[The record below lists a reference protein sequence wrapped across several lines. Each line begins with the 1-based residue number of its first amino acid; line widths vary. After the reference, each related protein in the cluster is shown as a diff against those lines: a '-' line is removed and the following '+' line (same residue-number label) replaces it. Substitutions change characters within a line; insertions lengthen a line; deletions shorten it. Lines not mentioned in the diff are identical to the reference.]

1 MEGQNDKVHL
11 KNIKLFRIIP
21 KKKKSLIFFKNF
33 WGAKA
38 PLGPA
43 DHLQLV
49 VASNKTTI
57 VICKK
62 KITTLTPPPPPARG
76 GKKRDKNDPITP
88 TKLIEWVGLST
99 IDAFSSNAFILFC

>member
-33 WGAKA
+33 GGAKA

-43 DHLQLV
+43 DHPPLV

-62 KITTLTPPPPPARG
+62 KITTLTTFSTPHTPPPPGQKKGQKRPNHSYKTYRVG
-76 GKKRDKNDPITP
+76 GSFN
-88 TKLIEWVGLST
+88 
-99 IDAFSSNAFILFC
+99 N

>member
-43 DHLQLV
+43 DHPPLV

-57 VICKK
+57 VRSEEH
-62 KITTLTPPPPPARG
+62 TSELQSRP
-76 GKKRDKNDPITP
+76 
-88 TKLIEWVGLST
+88 
-99 IDAFSSNAFILFC
+99 